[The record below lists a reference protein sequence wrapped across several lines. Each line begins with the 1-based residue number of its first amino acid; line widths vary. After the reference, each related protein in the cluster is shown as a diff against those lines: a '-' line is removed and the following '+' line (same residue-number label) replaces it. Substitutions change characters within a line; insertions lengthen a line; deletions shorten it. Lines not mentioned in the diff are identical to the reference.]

1 MAGQEGVPAQA
12 VLDGAEVAGRMM
24 QATEAASAAA
34 QVAAQVLQ
42 SQQQGR
48 QGSEPSWFKTLPKP
62 SGFNPSSREEEL
74 SLWRDFS

>member
-12 VLDGAEVAGRMM
+12 VLDGAEVVRRMM

-42 SQQQGR
+42 SQQQAG
-48 QGSEPSWFKTLPKP
+48 KA
-62 SGFNPSSREEEL
+62 RE
-74 SLWRDFS
+74 